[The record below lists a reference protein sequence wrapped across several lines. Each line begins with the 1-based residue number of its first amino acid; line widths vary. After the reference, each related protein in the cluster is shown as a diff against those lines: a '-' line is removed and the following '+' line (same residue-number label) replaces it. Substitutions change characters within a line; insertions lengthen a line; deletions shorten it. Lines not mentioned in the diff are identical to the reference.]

1 MDWGNKV
8 NLFVYYKFKPSEFPH
23 LKTERQ
29 ALQVKIQQD
38 YLGVQVRLLK
48 RPQPDDSGHE
58 TWMESYEF
66 EPALLPSVRSTLDAM
81 VAELKLPERRAFEV
95 FVDI

>member
-1 MDWGNKV
+1 V

-23 LKTERQ
+23 LKTELQ
-29 ALQVKIQQD
+29 ALQTKIQQNFPN
-38 YLGVQVRLLK
+38 VQVRLLK
-48 RPQPDDSGHE
+48 RPEPDESGQE

-66 EPALLPSVRSTLDAM
+66 EPALLPRIRSTLDGLIT
-81 VAELKLPERRAFEV
+81 ELKLPDRRAFEV

>member
-1 MDWGNKV
+1 M

-23 LKTERQ
+23 LKTELQ
-29 ALQVKIQQD
+29 ALQTKIQQTFPT
-38 YLGVQVRLLK
+38 VQVRLLK
-48 RPQPDDSGHE
+48 RPEPDESGHE

-66 EPALLPSVRSTLDAM
+66 EPALLPGIRSALDGL
-81 VAELKLPERRAFEV
+81 VAKLKLPDRRAFEV